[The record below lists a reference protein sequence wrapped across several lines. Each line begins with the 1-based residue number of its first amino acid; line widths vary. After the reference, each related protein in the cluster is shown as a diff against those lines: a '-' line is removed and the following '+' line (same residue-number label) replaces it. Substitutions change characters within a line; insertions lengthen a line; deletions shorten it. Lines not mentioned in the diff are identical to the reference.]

1 MPTAEKIFLALVI
14 MSIFLGIY
22 FVLCIVKKIS
32 QNAEIKRKVAQ
43 DPIAKNLPVFIKHNL
58 SNINSTLDK
67 NRWNSVIP
75 LVAEEMKLM
84 GINPKT
90 LTRDETRLLL
100 NRIIEKYHSKGKKFS
115 YVDEKYGKDIIDLVY
130 AKLQISFEAGPEY
143 EKLQKQIQK
152 KLKNISKTEIR
163 EYAAKKHSGA
173 VSDEM
178 IDNMHQSFH
187 RNAMENMTRDMELQ
201 MQQDMQNQMMMQM
214 QMDMQNQMMMQM
226 QMDMQNQMMM
236 QMQQDMQNQMMT
248 QMQNDMQMQNQMM
261 ADSMHQAQMATTPM
275 HDGGHMLDMNN
286 MHMGGM

>member
-43 DPIAKNLPVFIKHNL
+43 DPIAKNLPVFIKRNL
-58 SNINSTLDK
+58 STINSALDK
-67 NRWNSVIP
+67 NYWDSTIP
-75 LVAEEMKLM
+75 LIEEEMKLM
-84 GINPKT
+84 CIDPKT
-90 LTRDETRLLL
+90 LTRDETRMLL
-100 NRIIEKYHSKGKKFS
+100 NRLIEKYYSKSKK
-115 YVDEKYGKDIIDLVY
+115 YVRIDEKHGKDIIDLVY
-130 AKLQISFEAGPEY
+130 AKLQIAFETGPEY

-152 KLKNISKTEIR
+152 KLKNISKSEIR
-163 EYAAKKHSGA
+163 EYASKNYSGN
-173 VSDEM
+173 VSDEL
-178 IDNMHQSFH
+178 IENMHQSFH
-187 RNAMENMTRDMELQ
+187 RTAMENMSRDLELQ

-214 QMDMQNQMMMQM
+214 QQDMQNQMMMQM
-226 QMDMQNQMMM
+226 QQDMQNQMMM

-261 ADSMHQAQMATTPM
+261 ADTMHQAQMATTPM